1 MEDLLKGIEQLK
13 KRGIT
18 LRTIVKIVKDYY
30 REMDYEE
37 RKDELWLEE
46 KEVC

>member
-1 MEDLLKGIEQLK
+1 MIWKAILLKSGIIEK
-13 KRGIT
+13 M
-18 LRTIVKIVKDYY
+18 LRYY